1 MNKKLINVYL
11 FILGLILL
19 SFVHI
24 VSSETNVEGPE
35 VSLCIL
41 TPPFVLD
48 SPFNLSCEVE
58 KVIDYNQDGNAS
70 FNVTFFNNFDYAIND
85 VSLIFDDNSYNKQV
99 NTIGSKNKL
108 GIQTPDIYRYIF
120 DNYQTNYI
128 SLNFKLSYTGLEDEQ
143 ENITGHLIFRV
154 FNITQDEY
162 NTVQEEPE
170 KHFTYRIWLIPI
182 FIVSTLFIYWIIWYL
197 KKKRNKK

>member
-1 MNKKLINVYL
+1 MNKKLINVSL

-19 SFVHI
+19 GFVHI

-35 VSLCIL
+35 VSLCFL

-58 KVIDYNQDGNAS
+58 KVIDYDQDGNAS
-70 FNVTFFNNFDYAIND
+70 FNMDFFNNFDYAIND
-85 VSLIFDDNSYNKQV
+85 VSLIFDDNSYSKHV

-108 GIQTPDIYRYIF
+108 DIQTPDIYRYVF
-120 DNYQTNYI
+120 DNYNTNYI
-128 SLNFKLSYTGLEDEQ
+128 SLNFKLNYIDLEDKQ
-143 ENITGHLIFRV
+143 ENIAGHLIFRI
-154 FNITQDEY
+154 FNTTQDEY
-162 NTVQEEPE
+162 NGIQEP
-170 KHFTYRIWLIPI
+170 KRNFTYKIWLIPI
-182 FIVSTLFIYWIIWYL
+182 FIASILFIYWIIWYL